1 MDQNSHISEM
11 DLLMTADREVTARKA
26 AEIHRHLEEC
36 WMCRT
41 RMKEIED
48 SIVDFMRAYRQDTD
62 PQLPPAQTS
71 RALLEARLG
80 QLAEERPSAEWRRYL
95 AFVFTRA
102 GLLYAGCALMFLL
115 VLVTSLLHSRQ
126 GLLDALSQRDERLL
140 PNHRLTP
147 GAARPV
153 AEADICAALLPRLPA
168 ITSATA
174 RLVFDEYG
182 IGDPQPHG
190 YELDYLIDPELGG
203 STDARN
209 LWPQPYSVT
218 WNARLKDALED
229 HLHAMVC
236 ANQLTLT
243 TAQQDIST
251 DWIAAY
257 KKYFHTAAP
266 IAEHLAFM
274 KDEPWSY

>member
-1 MDQNSHISEM
+1 MNENSHIPEL
-11 DLLMTADREVTARKA
+11 DLLMAADRELPARKA
-26 AEIHRHLEEC
+26 AEIHRHLAEC

-48 SIVDFMRAYRQDTD
+48 SIVDFMHAYRQDTD
-62 PQLPPAQTS
+62 SKLPPPQAS
-71 RALLEARLG
+71 RALLKARLG
-80 QLAEERPSAEWRRYL
+80 QLAAEQPANRWRRW
-95 AFVFTRA
+95 AGFVFTRT
-102 GLLYAGCALMFLL
+102 GLVYASCALVFFL
-115 VLVTSLLHSRQ
+115 VLAASIPH
-126 GLLDALSQRDERLL
+126 LSQRDERLL
-140 PNHRLTP
+140 PNHGLTP
-147 GAARPV
+147 GAIRPV
-153 AEADICAALLPRLPA
+153 SEADICTAPPSRLPA

-229 HLHAMVC
+229 HLHMMVC
-236 ANQLTLT
+236 ADQLTLT

-257 KKYFHTAAP
+257 KKYFHTDAP
-266 IAEHLAFM
+266 IAGHLAFM

>member
-1 MDQNSHISEM
+1 MDQNSHIS
-11 DLLMTADREVTARKA
+11 DLDLMMTADRELPARKA

-41 RMKEIED
+41 RMKEIEE
-48 SIVDFMRAYRQDTD
+48 SIVDFMHAYRQDMD
-62 PQLPPAQTS
+62 PQFPPAQAS
-71 RALLEARLG
+71 RALLKARLG
-80 QLAEERPSAEWRRYL
+80 RLAEERPASEWRRYL
-95 AFVFTRA
+95 GFVFTRA
-102 GLLYAGCALMFLL
+102 GLLYASCALVFVL
-115 VLVTSLLHSRQ
+115 VLAASILHSRQ

-140 PNHRLTP
+140 PNHTLTP
-147 GAARPV
+147 GAIRPV
-153 AEADICAALLPRLPA
+153 AEADLCTASPSRLPA

-174 RLVFDEYG
+174 RLVFEEYG
-182 IGDPQPHG
+182 IGDPQPRG

-203 STDARN
+203 STDARH
-209 LWPQPYSVT
+209 LWPQPYSVV

-229 HLHAMVC
+229 HLHGMVC
-236 ANQLTLT
+236 ANQLMLN

-257 KKYFHTAAP
+257 KKYFHTDAP